1 VAELR
6 LQMASA
12 GLPKSGRVGFE
23 LFDKTNFGA
32 SEFAEQVNYHRAI
45 EGELERS
52 VMSIREVEQA
62 RVHVTPAKESLY
74 TESRQPAKASVLVKL
89 RTAASLSPQNVAA
102 ICQLAASAVEGLSA
116 DMVSVLDTNGNLLNR
131 ARTNASGDAA
141 DGSEA
146 ALDYRKSIE
155 HDLQNKIGATLE
167 PLLGADHFR
176 TSVSAEVDLTS
187 GEQSEEVFD
196 PQKSVMV
203 TSQRTDDGPALTT
216 ASGVP
221 GTTSNVPV
229 PPAKPTTTSANFARH
244 TENITYQ
251 SSRVVKLTKLPRGT
265 VKKLSLSVLVDHT
278 VHFEG
283 TGDKSKRIID
293 APSAEKLKVI
303 RDLVAAATGLN
314 TERGDQ
320 LVVEAFPFE
329 ATLAEPP
336 SLFPSN
342 PTAAPGPRFQM
353 PPWLDDFINKKPK
366 IAAGAAA
373 GALAL
378 LLVGGWFL
386 LRRWK
391 KKNKMIQAEMA
402 AAALQAAK
410 LNALPQSPEEMQ
422 KQVEGQLAQ
431 NAAAKARQELETL
444 MQLKLPAVSTK
455 KTEVLAKHIGEEAKT
470 HPGAMAQVVRTW
482 LNG

>member
-1 VAELR
+1 
-6 LQMASA
+6 
-12 GLPKSGRVGFE
+12 
-23 LFDKTNFGA
+23 
-32 SEFAEQVNYHRAI
+32 
-45 EGELERS
+45 
-52 VMSIREVEQA
+52 
-62 RVHVTPAKESLY
+62 
-74 TESRQPAKASVLVKL
+74 VLVKL
-89 RTAASLSPQNVAA
+89 RTAAALSPQNVAA

-131 ARTNASGDAA
+131 ARTNAAGDAA

-146 ALDYRKSIE
+146 ALDYRKTIE

-167 PLLGADHFR
+167 PLLGAEHFR

-229 PPAKPTTTSANFARH
+229 PPAKPTTTSGNFARH

-283 TGDKSKRIID
+283 TGAKSKRIID

-303 RDLVAAATGLN
+303 HDLVAAATGLN

-329 ATLAEPP
+329 ATLLTEPEV
-336 SLFPSN
+336 SLETP
-342 PTAAPGPRFQM
+342 PAVQVPRFQM
-353 PPWLDDFINKKPK
+353 PPWLDNFIKKKPK
-366 IAAGAAA
+366 IAAGAA
-373 GALAL
+373 GGTLVL
-378 LLVGGWFL
+378 LLAGGWFF
-386 LRRWK
+386 LRWWK
-391 KKNKMIQAEMA
+391 KKNKRIQAEMA
-402 AAALQAAK
+402 ASALEAARLK
-410 LNALPQSPEEMQ
+410 TLPQTPEEMQ
-422 KQVEGQLAQ
+422 KLVEGQLAQ
-431 NAAAKARQELETL
+431 NASDKARQELETL
-444 MQLKLPAVSTK
+444 MQLKLPVVTTK
-455 KTEVLAKHIGEEAKT
+455 KTEVLAKHITAETKSNPA
-470 HPGAMAQVVRTW
+470 AMAQVVRTW